1 MECKNIQ
8 KILKVKEVQ
17 LIYIPSYFDFL
28 DKATGHWVF
37 MNYKLAGDKLIKLE
51 HIIDSLENS
60 LHMLDEYWLSLW
72 NCRER
77 NIDLVSGIAVWGI
90 LTWSMESP

>member
-28 DKATGHWVF
+28 DKSH
-37 MNYKLAGDKLIKLE
+37 
-51 HIIDSLENS
+51 
-60 LHMLDEYWLSLW
+60 
-72 NCRER
+72 
-77 NIDLVSGIAVWGI
+77 
-90 LTWSMESP
+90 